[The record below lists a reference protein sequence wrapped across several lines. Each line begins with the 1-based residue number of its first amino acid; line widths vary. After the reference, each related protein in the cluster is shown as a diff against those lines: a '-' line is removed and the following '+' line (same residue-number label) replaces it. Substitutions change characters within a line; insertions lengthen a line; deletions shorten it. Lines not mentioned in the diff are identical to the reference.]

1 MKNIIG
7 IIIISV
13 ILKNVRKGLIYMNES
28 DSKKLIEQLNNI
40 LSNISESVE
49 KEEILKKANDIAE
62 ELINITKYT
71 YDEMCNTYS
80 DLRESEPNERD
91 KKMWEILSEFVK
103 KELEK
108 NISDTK
114 LLDVGTGSGRDI
126 RYATKLGYKTIGVD
140 NSDGFIERLKK
151 LEDNGLIPKNSYKKC
166 DMRKLSFDDET
177 FDVVRHNASLLHLP
191 LIGKKYMADLAI
203 SEAFRVL
210 KSDGLIYIYVKEG
223 DKLDFVNT
231 NEGLG
236 GRIFQF
242 YNYYMLS
249 SLLQRNGFKIIFNKE
264 LTEERAGNIIKWI
277 AVIAKKQKN
286 S

>member
-1 MKNIIG
+1 
-7 IIIISV
+7 
-13 ILKNVRKGLIYMNES
+13 MNEI
-28 DSKKLIEQLNNI
+28 DPKKLIEQLNTM
-40 LSNISESVE
+40 LSNVSEGA
-49 KEEILKKANDIAE
+49 KNEEILKKANDIAE

-71 YDEMCNTYS
+71 YDEICNTYS

-91 KKMWEILSEFVK
+91 IKMWNTLLEFAK
-103 KELEK
+103 KELGK
-108 NISDTK
+108 DASDIK

-126 RYATKLGYKTIGVD
+126 MYATKIGYKVVGVD

-166 DMRKLSFDDET
+166 DMRNLTFEDEIFDI
-177 FDVVRHNASLLHLP
+177 VRHNASLLHLP
-191 LIGKKYMADLAI
+191 LIGKNYMADLAI

-210 KSDGLIYIYVKEG
+210 KPGGLIYIYVKEG

-242 YNYYMLS
+242 YDYNMLS
-249 SLLQRNGFKIIFNKE
+249 SLLERNGFKIIFNKE
-264 LTEERAGNIIKWI
+264 LTEERAGNTIKWI
-277 AVIAKKQKN
+277 SVIAKK
-286 S
+286 